1 MKKNKKGSIKDI
13 VNNVKAICE
22 NMFEEHGYRE
32 FIVCCSNKDN
42 HILPQ
47 TWNYH
52 DTELAYNHIISNSD
66 FLIEN
71 NEQILVVPT
80 GDKPIK
86 VVFEED
92 LPINWEEEGSK

>member
-1 MKKNKKGSIKDI
+1 MKKNKKGSIEDI

-22 NMFEEHGYRE
+22 NIFEEHGYRE

-52 DTELAYNHIISNSD
+52 DTKLAYNHIISNSD
-66 FLIEN
+66 FHIEN

-80 GDKPIK
+80 ADKPIK